1 MNKSTFLINWL
12 EREPLKFSEMNRL
25 MKSVRKTSHGSDWMI
40 ETRYGGGRWRYRKDY
55 QGYWNTSLCKL
66 SSGMNP
72 IIRKREDG
80 RYEPTKYGLENKLH
94 PFKSMNKTSKIQ
106 VIYRRAKAL
115 KKIEESK
122 AESLFKY
129 PKIIEFVE
137 FENADYKL
145 IKKVRV
151 EEF

>member
-1 MNKSTFLINWL
+1 VNKSTFLINWL
-12 EREPLKFSEMNRL
+12 ERDPLKFSEMNRL

-72 IIRKREDG
+72 IIKKREDG

-94 PFKSMNKTSKIQ
+94 PFKRDIKTLNKIKKS
-106 VIYRRAKAL
+106 RAK
-115 KKIEESK
+115 
-122 AESLFKY
+122 SLFKY
-129 PKIIEFVE
+129 PRIIEFLE

-151 EEF
+151 EEL